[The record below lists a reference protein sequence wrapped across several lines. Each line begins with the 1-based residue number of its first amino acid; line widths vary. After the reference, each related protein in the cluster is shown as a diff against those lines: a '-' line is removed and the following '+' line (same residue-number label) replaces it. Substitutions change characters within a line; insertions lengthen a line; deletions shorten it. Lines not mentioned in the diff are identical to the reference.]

1 MNALNNIIQLNSVNL
16 RKLFFFLPA
25 LLISFFSYAQT
36 YELLRTPIGIDTLF
50 VDKSKILVNVDS
62 IYHFGYVKDLIDN
75 SQYFDSLHL
84 NDALDNDTTTHKYKL
99 RLKSGITNSKYLNAI
114 LFLNDTLHFVLK
126 NYRFFNDG
134 HFSETGILIVSLEF
148 LSDTSSLISECSAYG
163 HTFLGVRTVGLQF
176 LGLVETNETE
186 QTFDFAEYLHSTND
200 YLFTEPNLGYWNA
213 QTFTP
218 QDWHYNKSWH
228 LKNTGSNNPK
238 NYTGTIGADINA
250 EEAWDNIYQGSCSS
264 IKVAIIDDG
273 VLATHP
279 DIQSFG
285 YGYNALKHDP
295 YYSSPGYGYTR
306 PIYYQNN
313 GMPEKTSAHGTP
325 CAGIACGKGDNGIGI
340 TGVAFNSL
348 VFGIKSIHQGFGT
361 TISHA
366 YGYYLAIDSVDA
378 DIISGSFAIFSN
390 RIGNYNS
397 FLINSAI
404 DYAVQNGRS
413 GLGTPV
419 FHSTGNGNFNGCLP
433 GIETIGYP
441 ANYSPTI
448 AVTGTD
454 VCDNLKG
461 DGDCTNQ
468 CAAPANFG
476 IGTDIAAPYNDI
488 WTTDNSGSRG
498 FTDSNYTIFGGTS
511 ASCPMAAGT
520 MALIYSANP
529 FLTLNQ
535 SRYVLESSTD
545 KVGGYTYNS
554 SVSGQPNGT
563 WSEELGYGRINAGTS
578 VINAINTKI
587 KLKAMNVPG
596 EIPLDGNV
604 VFKNNFI
611 TYPILDVRFN
621 DNNEAYGNFNVT
633 WYKNGKLF
641 YTSTTNQVSISSP
654 GRYYALIENNCNN
667 KTLLKTE
674 TIDIR
679 ADCTGGLGYNLSMLT
694 GANISVPTVMSTVSS
709 YEYVPVEGDIIIST
723 GGSLTVSNRV
733 FILGSCAKI
742 KVQSGGSFIASNCK
756 FIGCDDW
763 QGIICDGSASSITFS
778 NCQIQDATAGII
790 SKNGGNLSITNT
802 EFAYNYLHFGAEDGL
817 ISTTISFD
825 ANYFLE
831 LKDLGAV
838 DNVECSNSYYS
849 NLNFGQ
855 YQPQI
860 FLEDMLSGSFDD
872 NIYIINNSY
881 LDDNISSFNI
891 QNCSHISVYNN
902 SIKGKYKTSFTA
914 LNTDDIEIST
924 NEFENIREGAIDE
937 ITQDGIFLED
947 VEDAEINEN
956 EIKKFRY
963 GLQFIQNISGAIN
976 TYLETNKFRENH
988 VGLVYASEENPIG
1001 AGLGSANLPCSTKN
1015 EIRII
1020 IQCNLF
1026 TGNNYG
1032 VVGSGP
1038 LKSQGIG
1045 NNSAGNRF
1053 TLNNAPLNEES
1064 SFIGYN
1070 CGSPINYKYAGW
1082 INGKDDDPLSNNNSA
1097 LTDVDGITLHNTSN
1111 NDINKTNT
1119 GISGVSCTN
1128 ILYFTSMNDQIDTIS
1143 NHIDIFPNP
1152 FTSQVTIYC
1161 PKENSKISIFNI
1173 HGKLIYSST
1182 NNSNIINIDFDS
1194 LSSGLYMLSIE
1205 HGGIIDIYKIIKANP

>member
-1 MNALNNIIQLNSVNL
+1 M
-16 RKLFFFLPA
+16 
-25 LLISFFSYAQT
+25 
-36 YELLRTPIGIDTLF
+36 
-50 VDKSKILVNVDS
+50 
-62 IYHFGYVKDLIDN
+62 
-75 SQYFDSLHL
+75 
-84 NDALDNDTTTHKYKL
+84 
-99 RLKSGITNSKYLNAI
+99 
-114 LFLNDTLHFVLK
+114 
-126 NYRFFNDG
+126 
-134 HFSETGILIVSLEF
+134 
-148 LSDTSSLISECSAYG
+148 
-163 HTFLGVRTVGLQF
+163 
-176 LGLVETNETE
+176 
-186 QTFDFAEYLHSTND
+186 
-200 YLFTEPNLGYWNA
+200 
-213 QTFTP
+213 
-218 QDWHYNKSWH
+218 
-228 LKNTGSNNPK
+228 
-238 NYTGTIGADINA
+238 
-250 EEAWDNIYQGSCSS
+250 
-264 IKVAIIDDG
+264 
-273 VLATHP
+273 
-279 DIQSFG
+279 
-285 YGYNALKHDP
+285 
-295 YYSSPGYGYTR
+295 
-306 PIYYQNN
+306 
-313 GMPEKTSAHGTP
+313 
-325 CAGIACGKGDNGIGI
+325 
-340 TGVAFNSL
+340 
-348 VFGIKSIHQGFGT
+348 
-361 TISHA
+361 
-366 YGYYLAIDSVDA
+366 
-378 DIISGSFAIFSN
+378 
-390 RIGNYNS
+390 
-397 FLINSAI
+397 
-404 DYAVQNGRS
+404 
-413 GLGTPV
+413 
-419 FHSTGNGNFNGCLP
+419 
-433 GIETIGYP
+433 
-441 ANYSPTI
+441 
-448 AVTGTD
+448 
-454 VCDNLKG
+454 
-461 DGDCTNQ
+461 
-468 CAAPANFG
+468 
-476 IGTDIAAPYNDI
+476 
-488 WTTDNSGSRG
+488 
-498 FTDSNYTIFGGTS
+498 
-511 ASCPMAAGT
+511 
-520 MALIYSANP
+520 
-529 FLTLNQ
+529 
-535 SRYVLESSTD
+535 
-545 KVGGYTYNS
+545 
-554 SVSGQPNGT
+554 
-563 WSEELGYGRINAGTS
+563 
-578 VINAINTKI
+578 
-587 KLKAMNVPG
+587 
-596 EIPLDGNV
+596 
-604 VFKNNFI
+604 
-611 TYPILDVRFN
+611 
-621 DNNEAYGNFNVT
+621 
-633 WYKNGKLF
+633 
-641 YTSTTNQVSISSP
+641 
-654 GRYYALIENNCNN
+654 
-667 KTLLKTE
+667 
-674 TIDIR
+674 
-679 ADCTGGLGYNLSMLT
+679 
-694 GANISVPTVMSTVSS
+694 
-709 YEYVPVEGDIIIST
+709 
-723 GGSLTVSNRV
+723 
-733 FILGSCAKI
+733 
-742 KVQSGGSFIASNCK
+742 
-756 FIGCDDW
+756 
-763 QGIICDGSASSITFS
+763 
-778 NCQIQDATAGII
+778 
-790 SKNGGNLSITNT
+790 
-802 EFAYNYLHFGAEDGL
+802 
-817 ISTTISFD
+817 
-825 ANYFLE
+825 
-831 LKDLGAV
+831 
-838 DNVECSNSYYS
+838 
-849 NLNFGQ
+849 NFGQ